1 MKIALLAE
9 HASTNVPLKRSLK
22 ATSTKLILKFAQ
34 IAEHVQMCVRLKQF
48 TRHNASVLLKNKKAA
63 LG

>member
-1 MKIALLAE
+1 
-9 HASTNVPLKRSLK
+9 
-22 ATSTKLILKFAQ
+22 
-34 IAEHVQMCVRLKQF
+34 VQMCVRLKQF